1 MQHIN
6 QPGVVCDP
14 VITLRR
20 EAGGRVRAEAKP
32 YPGARP
38 EVWEGTSESV
48 AIHWAGNSARELS
61 PNSVLCVEW
70 PSDSVAHE
78 SRRMTPMCELE
89 LFWRHMRASDN
100 PVSNVCAS
108 TRDRTTLDID
118 SVDGWG
124 Q

>member
-6 QPGVVCDP
+6 QPGVVHEP

-20 EAGGRVRAEAKP
+20 ESGGRVRAEAKP

-38 EVWEGTSESV
+38 EVWEGTSESI

-61 PNSVLCVEW
+61 PNAVLCVEW

-78 SRRMTPMCELE
+78 SHRMTPMHELDA
-89 LFWRHMRASDN
+89 FWAAMRSNTSPERHARAN
-100 PVSNVCAS
+100 AE
-108 TRDRTTLDID
+108 DRTTLDID